1 MPYNAE
7 QVKTATDNRP
17 FRERKSLSARVEE
30 VQGIRTKFPNKV
42 PVIVERFHKERS
54 LAQLDKTKFLVPQE
68 LTMSQ
73 FVTIIRNRMALN
85 ANQAF
90 YLLIDDKG
98 IASMS
103 MTLAEL
109 YEKKKSTD
117 GFLYMSYAS
126 QEMFG

>member
-1 MPYNAE
+1 MPENS
-7 QVKTATDNRP
+7 KIDTRP
-17 FRERKSLSARVEE
+17 FRERKSLTARIEE
-30 VQGIRTKFPNKV
+30 VQGIRSKFPNKV
-42 PVIVERFHKERS
+42 PVIVERFHKEKS
-54 LAQLDKTKFLVPQE
+54 LPLLDKTKFLVPQE

-73 FVTIIRNRMALN
+73 FITIIRNRMSITST
-85 ANQAF
+85 QAF

-98 IASMS
+98 IANMS

-109 YEKKKSTD
+109 YEKKKSND

>member
-1 MPYNAE
+1 M
-7 QVKTATDNRP
+7 
-17 FRERKSLSARVEE
+17 
-30 VQGIRTKFPNKV
+30 
-42 PVIVERFHKERS
+42 
-54 LAQLDKTKFLVPQE
+54 DKTKFLVPQE

-73 FVTIIRNRMALN
+73 FVTIIRNRMSLN

-90 YLLIDDKG
+90 YLLVNNRS

-103 MTLAEL
+103 MTLAEI
-109 YEKKKSTD
+109 YNEERDED

>member
-1 MPYNAE
+1 
-7 QVKTATDNRP
+7 
-17 FRERKSLSARVEE
+17 
-30 VQGIRTKFPNKV
+30 
-42 PVIVERFHKERS
+42 VIVERFHRERN
-54 LAQLDKTKFLVPQE
+54 LPKLDRNKFLVPQE

-73 FVTIIRNRMALN
+73 FVTIIRNRMELN
-85 ANQAF
+85 ENQAF

-103 MTLAEL
+103 MTLAEI
-109 YEKKKSTD
+109 YDKKKSND